1 MENVYLGRQP
11 ILDDKGDLVAYEV
24 LYRDCDKESHFS
36 DNRFAS
42 ASVINS
48 VLNKFGTRTLLG
60 NRRAFV
66 KVDEKFL
73 LSDLIFSIPKE
84 FFIFSIFDDVEI
96 SERVVE
102 RIQQLHTKGYLLA
115 INNITIDAQK
125 MQEYAKVFKELSF
138 VKINLD
144 QNIDLETKDMI
155 SELKAHNIKVIGSK
169 IENNAHYKR
178 ARELGCDMFQGYFF
192 AKPNIIENAKY
203 EPSQMKVLKLYNLL
217 ISDTNIDEITS
228 EFENNHEITVQLLQF
243 INSGAFHFRNRIS
256 SIHHILTL
264 VGRLPLAQWLMLMI
278 YSKSVSKSSKHSPLM
293 LMVKNR
299 TELME
304 NILKAVDPDVKSNT
318 LGEAY
323 FIGVLSLLDT
333 LFGVALDKILKD
345 MNVSDEIKN
354 ALLGYD
360 EELLSDIYTLVIDIE
375 EFDIRA
381 VEKFSLKHNLEASII
396 KQIILQSMENVN
408 NFENSMSA

>member
-11 ILDDKGDLVAYEV
+11 ILNDKGDLVAYEV

-84 FFIFSIFDDVEI
+84 FFIFSIFDDVEM

-144 QNIDLETKDMI
+144 QNIDLKTKDMI

>member
-11 ILDDKGDLVAYEV
+11 ILNDKGDLVAYEV

-84 FFIFSIFDDVEI
+84 FFIFSIFDDVEM

-144 QNIDLETKDMI
+144 QNIDLKTKDMI

-203 EPSQMKVLKLYNLL
+203 EPS
-217 ISDTNIDEITS
+217 
-228 EFENNHEITVQLLQF
+228 
-243 INSGAFHFRNRIS
+243 
-256 SIHHILTL
+256 
-264 VGRLPLAQWLMLMI
+264 
-278 YSKSVSKSSKHSPLM
+278 
-293 LMVKNR
+293 
-299 TELME
+299 
-304 NILKAVDPDVKSNT
+304 
-318 LGEAY
+318 
-323 FIGVLSLLDT
+323 
-333 LFGVALDKILKD
+333 
-345 MNVSDEIKN
+345 
-354 ALLGYD
+354 
-360 EELLSDIYTLVIDIE
+360 
-375 EFDIRA
+375 
-381 VEKFSLKHNLEASII
+381 
-396 KQIILQSMENVN
+396 
-408 NFENSMSA
+408 